1 MLRRI
6 LSVVIVVVS
15 VSCSN
20 NNVRKSLLE
29 ADSLACALN
38 NPECVNTK
46 KAAVILARI
55 RNQSLN
61 IRERALFSLVDV
73 QCKYKNVDKIVHSD
87 VDEINLAINYFSN
100 HETDVNFLLRSLI
113 FKGAI
118 LEDLDEQSKIVAVD
132 CYNKAVRLSVDN
144 SYWKGYAKF
153 RLANMYDNNSFVERE
168 QIISLYRQASE
179 AFKAYKDSMKLTIS
193 DFKLGS
199 FYCQTAND
207 SCRFFAEK
215 SYNLAKQINDAE
227 YMSLNS
233 MTLATYY
240 MNKGE
245 YEQAVENANEAL
257 RLGGENYN
265 SLQPYYYL
273 ACSYLKLGKIAM
285 AKEAAAKYESD
296 TTNLS
301 QKLHLHQMLAE
312 AEGRYADALRI
323 LNERY
328 LRRGR
333 QIEGKLQQTMLRAD
347 LQYEKQK
354 LEIDALAKKNR
365 QLWSAV
371 VLIFVAMCV
380 AMIVLGLLIRS
391 NRLKKKIVTMETINA
406 DLQSLMSSQEQT
418 NEVLTEQYREMV
430 DKIRDF
436 GKIGPDVRDINA
448 VMSASNGLYD
458 KDFFDKINNVV
469 DMKYGNVI
477 TKLKEK
483 SQLKPREIS
492 LVSLL
497 LYGFN
502 AATVAS
508 VLGYKNAG
516 SIYVI
521 RKRIEEKLGV
531 KSIEEL
537 AEGSAFKEER

>member
-1 MLRRI
+1 MIRNFLAA
-6 LSVVIVVVS
+6 VIVLILVA
-15 VSCSN
+15 CSDHE
-20 NNVRKSLLE
+20 VRKSLSE
-29 ADSLACALN
+29 ADSLACVFN
-38 NPECVNTK
+38 NPACCNTK
-46 KAAVILARI
+46 KAAYILSQLRGE
-55 RNQSLN
+55 RLN
-61 IRERALFSLVDV
+61 EREKALFSLVDV
-73 QCKYKNVDKIVHSD
+73 QCKYKNVDRILRSD
-87 VDEINLAINYFSN
+87 VDEIDGAISYF
-100 HETDVNFLLRSLI
+100 TDHDKDGDYLLRSLI

-118 LEDLDEQSKIVAVD
+118 LEELDEQSKIIAVD
-132 CYNKAVRLSVDN
+132 CYNEAVRLPVDN

-179 AFKAYKDSMKLTIS
+179 DFKAYRDSMKLTIS

-199 FYCQTAND
+199 FYCQTSND

-245 YEQAVENANEAL
+245 YEQAVENATDAL

-273 ACSYLKLGKIAM
+273 ACSYLKLGKLAM
-285 AKEAAAKYESD
+285 AKEAAAKFEGD

-301 QKLHLHQMLAE
+301 QKLQLHQLLAE
-312 AEGRYADALRI
+312 AEGRYSDALRI

-347 LQYEKQK
+347 LKYEKQK
-354 LEIDALAKKNR
+354 LEIEALDKKNK
-365 QLWSAV
+365 QLWGVV
-371 VLIFVAMCV
+371 VLTFVAMFV
-380 AMIVLGLLIRS
+380 AVIVLALLLRGQ
-391 NRLKKKIVTMETINA
+391 RLKKKIVTMETVNA
-406 DLQSLMSSQEQT
+406 DLHSLMSSQEQT
-418 NEVLTEQYREMV
+418 NVALTEQYSEMV
-430 DKIRDF
+430 DKIREF
-436 GKIGPDVRDINA
+436 GKLGPDVRDINA

-458 KDFFDKINNVV
+458 KVFFNKISDVV
-469 DMKYGNVI
+469 NMKYGNVI
-477 TKLKEK
+477 SRLKEK
-483 SQLKPREIS
+483 STLKSREIT
-492 LVSLL
+492 LISLL

-521 RKRIEEKLGV
+521 RKRIENKLGI
-531 KSIEEL
+531 KSIEDL
-537 AEGSAFKEER
+537 VGSL